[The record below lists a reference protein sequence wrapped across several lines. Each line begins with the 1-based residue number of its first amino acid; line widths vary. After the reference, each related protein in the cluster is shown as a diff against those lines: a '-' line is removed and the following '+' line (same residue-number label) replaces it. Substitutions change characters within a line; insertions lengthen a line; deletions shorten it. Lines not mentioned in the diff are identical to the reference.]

1 MTRGVLDAA
10 HVEVDVAPVLVRLFP
25 DERLVVV
32 RVHVA
37 EVVGRRSG
45 ESGHR
50 RQFVGAAFGRR
61 PSLDAGQRRFA
72 LGRGAEILDG
82 RQLQRQFVLR
92 QRVGRVVLIVDRERL
107 APVALARENGVAQ
120 AVVDELF
127 AQSALL
133 DFGEHHLNRL
143 LYIHAVEEIRVDYF
157 PRFGV
162 VRLFLDV
169 AALDHRDDLQSEVTG
184 EGPVARVVRRNGH
197 DGARSVARE
206 HVVGNVD
213 RNGFVREG
221 VDGVGAC
228 RNAAYA
234 LRVGDAVALRTLF
247 GLADV
252 LLDGGLVLG
261 RRQFADP
268 LVLGGDDHERHA
280 EDRVGTG
287 GEDLQFPVAVLDVE
301 EDLGALR
308 AADPVALDLL
318 QRVAPFEFVQSVEHA
333 LGVGRHAQKPLFHA
347 LLLDRIAAADRK
359 SVVHFVVGQH
369 GPQLRTPV
377 DLGVGAEGEAVVL
390 KDLFLLPLAFG
401 VPFGGR
407 EVHLGRAG
415 GVQPLG
421 AARFEGGGQFRDGAR
436 LLFRT
441 VVPMGEHL
449 EERPLRPLVVSGV
462 ARAHL
467 AVPVER
473 ESDLV
478 QLFAVAGDVL
488 LGRDGGMLPRL
499 DRILLGGKAEGVVTH
514 RVEDV
519 ESLEPLVARVD
530 VRGDVAQRMAD
541 VQARS
546 RRVGEHVQHVE
557 FGPRGVRLHLVGFV
571 RPPAALP
578 FGLDLL
584 EIVLHMSCN
593 FVADFPAKIEKKTY
607 LYPGVAH
614 VGFKLRAYG

>member
-1 MTRGVLDAA
+1 M
-10 HVEVDVAPVLVRLFP
+10 
-25 DERLVVV
+25 
-32 RVHVA
+32 
-37 EVVGRRSG
+37 
-45 ESGHR
+45 
-50 RQFVGAAFGRR
+50 
-61 PSLDAGQRRFA
+61 
-72 LGRGAEILDG
+72 
-82 RQLQRQFVLR
+82 
-92 QRVGRVVLIVDRERL
+92 
-107 APVALARENGVAQ
+107 
-120 AVVDELF
+120 
-127 AQSALL
+127 
-133 DFGEHHLNRL
+133 
-143 LYIHAVEEIRVDYF
+143 
-157 PRFGV
+157 
-162 VRLFLDV
+162 
-169 AALDHRDDLQSEVTG
+169 
-184 EGPVARVVRRNGH
+184 
-197 DGARSVARE
+197 
-206 HVVGNVD
+206 
-213 RNGFVREG
+213 
-221 VDGVGAC
+221 
-228 RNAAYA
+228 
-234 LRVGDAVALRTLF
+234 
-247 GLADV
+247 
-252 LLDGGLVLG
+252 
-261 RRQFADP
+261 
-268 LVLGGDDHERHA
+268 
-280 EDRVGTG
+280 
-287 GEDLQFPVAVLDVE
+287 
-301 EDLGALR
+301 
-308 AADPVALDLL
+308 
-318 QRVAPFEFVQSVEHA
+318 
-333 LGVGRHAQKPLFHA
+333 
-347 LLLDRIAAADRK
+347 
-359 SVVHFVVGQH
+359 
-369 GPQLRTPV
+369 
-377 DLGVGAEGEAVVL
+377 
-390 KDLFLLPLAFG
+390 
-401 VPFGGR
+401 
-407 EVHLGRAG
+407 HLGRAG